1 MKSKFVLAQL
11 DQKGWPEENLAN
23 AEKAV
28 AEAVERYQPDMMIF
42 PECFMSHF
50 PTGTDRA
57 VCLGTAQTLD
67 GPFVTGMRKLAA
79 DNGIWIIF
87 GMNEKVEDP
96 EDDRNYPPTEK
107 HISTTRSAIRNPMIT
122 NRATSSSNRL
132 IRRLVKLASLYAM
145 RSVSRRWPGTSAP
158 RERISSL
165 CRLPGCPVRSK
176 APSSVP

>member
-57 VCLGTAQTLD
+57 V
-67 GPFVTGMRKLAA
+67 
-79 DNGIWIIF
+79 
-87 GMNEKVEDP
+87 
-96 EDDRNYPPTEK
+96 
-107 HISTTRSAIRNPMIT
+107 
-122 NRATSSSNRL
+122 
-132 IRRLVKLASLYAM
+132 
-145 RSVSRRWPGTSAP
+145 
-158 RERISSL
+158 
-165 CRLPGCPVRSK
+165 
-176 APSSVP
+176 